1 MAQYVDDLSNYQGLE
16 NTESC
21 YLDGRYFNLVFQ
33 NYPGLLPHHLHI
45 DISETHVKTPNR
57 NEIVDNSKVFMG
69 DNRMD
74 PNFNGLLRVVI
85 HTPET
90 MHSNLLII
98 DYENRKIYRFEP
110 LGKEGPHYEK
120 VTDLIAKNLS
130 HILPFDIEVLDVR
143 IPFDEQNEK
152 CEKSGYC
159 VAYII
164 LYAYAYLKQTTF
176 NPAHIRKFAKLIET
190 KYGPLPKEGAQIEYG
205 PRRGGDYGGHRHG
218 GYRGDRGY
226 GGYRG
231 GYGGYGGVAP
241 FIGGVGLGLG
251 LGLPLAAGYGYP
263 AYGYPAYGYP
273 AYGYGYPG
281 YGYGYGYG
289 NEGAVLGGILGGTLG
304 AAALSGG
311 L

>member
-1 MAQYVDDLSNYQGLE
+1 MAQYVDDLSNYHGLP

-33 NYPGLLPHHLHI
+33 NYPGLLPNHLHI
-45 DISETHVKTPNR
+45 DISETHIKTPNR
-57 NEIVDNSKVFMG
+57 TEIVDNSKVFMG
-69 DNRMD
+69 GNKMD
-74 PNFNGLLRVVI
+74 PDFNGLLRVVI

-90 MHSNLLII
+90 IHSNLLII

-120 VTDLIAKNLS
+120 VTDLIAQNLS
-130 HILPFDIEVLDVR
+130 KILPFDLEVIDVR

-164 LYAYAYLKQTTF
+164 LYAYAYLKQTGF
-176 NPAHIRKFAKLIET
+176 NPSHIRKFAKLIET

-205 PRRGGDYGGHRHG
+205 PRRGRDYHG
-218 GYRGDRGY
+218 GYRR
-226 GGYRG
+226 

-251 LGLPLAAGYGYP
+251 LGLPLAAGYGY
-263 AYGYPAYGYP
+263 GYP
-273 AYGYGYPG
+273 GYGYPG
-281 YGYGYGYG
+281 YGYGGYPGYGYGYG
-289 NEGAVLGGILGGTLG
+289 NEAVLGGILGGALG
-304 AAALSGG
+304 SAALSGG